1 MQTRQQDDGNGCN
14 VKIDS
19 DRPEATIGA
28 TGNAQQRR
36 TEATR
41 RALLTAARS
50 VLVQHG
56 YARATV
62 AQIARAAGR
71 AHGTFYLYFEN
82 KEDIYSVLLEDMWNS
97 LKEQSREVWRRD
109 VPLESVRATVD
120 RYVAAFE
127 ENVDLWRLLDEM
139 SVTNPRFLELR
150 DDTRRQFVR
159 KIQRG
164 IDGSLSQAD
173 VGDMR
178 TDIVA
183 ELLAGMV
190 DEACSVRFLRG
201 RSWPRHELV
210 DHIVTIWGRAVGYS
224 AAPVPG
230 GMHRVPDEARSS
242 DGSRGS
248 LRGLRSIRRSPGRSD
263 P

>member
-1 MQTRQQDDGNGCN
+1 MVIESG
-14 VKIDS
+14 I
-19 DRPEATIGA
+19 PESVGAA

-82 KEDIYSVLLEDMWNS
+82 KEDIYSTLLEDMWTS
-97 LKEQSREVWRRD
+97 LKDQSRDVWRRD

-150 DDTRRQFVR
+150 DETRRQFVR

-164 IDGSLSQAD
+164 IEGSLSQAD

-178 TDIVA
+178 TEIVA

-210 DHIVTIWGRAVGYS
+210 DHIVTIWGRAVGYTRVTAS
-224 AAPVPG
+224 RAA
-230 GMHRVPDEARSS
+230 VPDPEARSPQ
-242 DGSRGS
+242 DGSRAA
-248 LRGLRSIRRSPGRSD
+248 LRGRRSIRRSPGRSD